1 MKAKG
6 KLIVIVA
13 PSGTGKSTLIERLAK
28 EFPEMKWSVSCTTRP
43 IRTGE
48 VHNVNYCFLT
58 KDEFE
63 TKIKEDAFIE
73 WAQVHS
79 NYYGTLKSFVHD
91 GLHRGEFLLFDIDV
105 QGADNIK
112 KHFDKDAEIIFIEPP
127 SIEELENRLNK
138 RATDAKEV
146 IALRVANAKKE
157 LKRKNDFDYLIMN
170 DDVEGAYQKLRDI
183 VASIVGRN

>member
-1 MKAKG
+1 MKKG

-13 PSGTGKSTLIERLAK
+13 PSGTGKSTLIERLSK
-28 EFPEMKWSVSCTTRP
+28 DFSHLKWSVSCTTRP
-43 IRTGE
+43 IRAGE
-48 VHNVNYCFLT
+48 VHGVNYCFIT

-63 TKIKEDAFIE
+63 SKIKADAFIE

-79 NYYGTLKSFVHD
+79 NYYGTLKSFVDD
-91 GLHRGEFLLFDIDV
+91 GLKRGEFLLFDIDV

-112 KHFDKDAEIIFIEPP
+112 KYFGNDAEVIFIEPP
-127 SIEELENRLNK
+127 SVDELEKRLNK

-157 LKRKNDFDYLIMN
+157 LLRKNDFDHLVMN
-170 DDVEGAYQKLRDI
+170 DDVDRAYQKLKAI
-183 VASIVGRN
+183 VASIIAGIN

>member
-1 MKAKG
+1 MNKG

-13 PSGTGKSTLIERLAK
+13 PSGTGKSTLIERLSK
-28 EFPEMKWSVSCTTRP
+28 DFPHIKWSVSCTTRP

-48 VHNVNYCFLT
+48 VHNVNYCFIS

-63 TKIKEDAFIE
+63 AKIKEDAFIE

-79 NYYGTLKSFVHD
+79 NYYGTLKSFVTE
-91 GLHRGEFLLFDIDV
+91 GLNRGEFLLFDIDV

-112 KHFDKDAEIIFIEPP
+112 KHFGKDADVIFIEPP
-127 SIEELENRLNK
+127 SVEELEKRLYK

-146 IALRVANAKKE
+146 IELRVANAKKE
-157 LKRKNDFDYLIMN
+157 LLRKNDFDYLVLN
-170 DDVEGAYQKLRDI
+170 DDVDRAYQKLKQIVTDI
-183 VASIVGRN
+183 VGKH